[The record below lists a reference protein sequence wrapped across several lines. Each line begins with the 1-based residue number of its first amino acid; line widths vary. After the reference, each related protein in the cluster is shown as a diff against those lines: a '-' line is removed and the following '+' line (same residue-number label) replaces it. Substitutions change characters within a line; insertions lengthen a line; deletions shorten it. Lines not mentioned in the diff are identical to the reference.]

1 MTNKRK
7 LELARAA
14 YVQAHTAA
22 SHGTRQ
28 AFCVNAPDFR
38 NFVPFSDMQE
48 TPTPAQT
55 GRDIVRDRQAE
66 RFKGFLDWR
75 RMY

>member
-1 MTNKRK
+1 MSNEQK
-7 LELARAA
+7 LELAREA
-14 YVQAHTAA
+14 YVHAHTAA

-28 AFCVNAPDFR
+28 AFCVDAPDFR

-48 TPTPAQT
+48 TPTPRHPAT
-55 GRDIVRDRQAE
+55 EPSGPKFA
-66 RFKGFLDWR
+66 GFMDWR